1 MVKQL
6 KMKKSDAHE
15 NAVKCLHFLASNED
29 YLGDFLSI
37 TGLGPGNLRQ
47 AAQDPNFL
55 NAVITF
61 IMDDEKRVMDCAAAI
76 NVEPEALSQTYNILV
91 GFIDHNID

>member
-1 MVKQL
+1 MNQTDAQ
-6 KMKKSDAHE
+6 KKAIE
-15 NAVKCLHFLASNED
+15 CLYFLASNED

-37 TGLGPGNLRQ
+37 TGLGPGTIRQ

-61 IMDDEKRVMDCAAAI
+61 IMDDEKRILDCATALNI
-76 NVEPEALSQTYNILV
+76 SPEKLLQIYEVLV
-91 GFIDHNID
+91 GSPYSDLD

>member
-6 KMKKSDAHE
+6 KMNQSEAQKI
-15 NAVKCLHFLASNED
+15 AVKCLHFLASNED
-29 YLGDFLSI
+29 DLGDFLSV
-37 TGLGPGNLRQ
+37 TGLGPGTLRQ

-61 IMDDEKRVMDCAAAI
+61 IMDDEKRLMDCAAAI
-76 NVEPEALSQTYNILV
+76 HVKPEDLSNTYEILV
-91 GFIDHNID
+91 GCVGFEDV